1 VLLETGAQ
9 RDHRSARVRS
19 RKQTL
24 ASVSAATRRAT
35 VTRQQAVSQQARRTA
50 LDAAS
55 AARIKQAAK
64 DQRVSRLATKLGVT
78 LARREE
84 AIERWDRRVGE
95 LLFALTREEHLTLDE
110 AIAWAGVRLTRRQ
123 AFRMRAAAESA
134 HGGAARTEPA

>member
-1 VLLETGAQ
+1 M
-9 RDHRSARVRS
+9 
-19 RKQTL
+19 
-24 ASVSAATRRAT
+24 
-35 VTRQQAVSQQARRTA
+35 TRQQAVSQQARRTA

-95 LLFALTREEHLTLDE
+95 LLFALTRDEHLTLAE